1 MGGRN
6 AAFFYWYRKKIRCG
20 GKKSAIVQKQMFF
33 CILCYKNE
41 GIGIW
46 YFVKSGDI
54 KSRGKFPKMTL
65 KAHKERWKFGFEFG
79 YL

>member
-41 GIGIW
+41 GIGI
-46 YFVKSGDI
+46 
-54 KSRGKFPKMTL
+54 
-65 KAHKERWKFGFEFG
+65 
-79 YL
+79 